1 MTLLSMGQAEWTW
14 FPLPLKDR
22 DPADPVPEL
31 LIRRVP
37 SGKLNEL
44 SYRHFGK
51 KQRVLYKKGGA
62 IQDHNAEQV
71 VAFGLA
77 KAAFALLESKNA
89 EVQADG
95 ESAPELS
102 KLLGFP
108 VEPGQRVVLDGN
120 WGRAGFGA
128 YVLELVPGLAAFV
141 NRSADSLAKIER
153 EDEDE
158 LGEI

>member
-1 MTLLSMGQAEWTW
+1 MTLLSMGQAEGTW

-22 DPADPVPEL
+22 DPKDPVPEL

-37 SGKLNEL
+37 TGKLNEL

-77 KAAFALLESKNA
+77 KAAFALLDSKHA

-102 KLLGFP
+102 KLLGAQIS
-108 VEPGQRVVLDGN
+108 PGQRVTLDGN
-120 WGRAGFGA
+120 WGRDGFAA

-153 EDEDE
+153 EDEHE